1 MSNDQE
7 RLILGQRLRTSRDY
21 LGFSQD
27 EVAKHLSISRTA
39 LSNIESGQRKVDALE
54 LKKLAALYQR
64 SIAYFTG
71 DVVAEA
77 AMPADVEH
85 LARQAQEL
93 SSKDREELT
102 RFAAFLGSQTK
113 RASRKDGGDG
123 DAQ

>member
-1 MSNDQE
+1 MSNQE
-7 RLILGQRLRTSRDY
+7 RAILGQRLRTSRDY

-27 EVAKHLSISRTA
+27 EVAKHLGISRTA

-71 DVVAEA
+71 DVVAET
-77 AMPADVEH
+77 AMPPDVEH

-93 SSKDREELT
+93 STKDRAELT

-113 RASRKDGGDG
+113 RSPEGKGEDD
-123 DAQ
+123 DA